1 MNFAPSNQTTQRD
14 SNTLNANPNSE
25 IENRFRY
32 KVDETKVNFNDKL
45 ARNRQIDEYR
55 NKQRQKAWD

>member
-32 KVDETKVNFNDKL
+32 KVDETRVNFNDKL
-45 ARNRQIDEYR
+45 AHNRQIDEYR